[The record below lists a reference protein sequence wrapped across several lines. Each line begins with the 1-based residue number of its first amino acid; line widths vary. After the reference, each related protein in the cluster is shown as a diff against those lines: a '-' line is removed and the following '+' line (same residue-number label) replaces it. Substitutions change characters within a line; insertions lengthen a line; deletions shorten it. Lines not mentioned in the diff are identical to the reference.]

1 MTKRI
6 TEVTQMTGGSEGIS
20 LLIDSW
26 RNQIAQD
33 QQYREFTQNSIESVK
48 RVQKQNPEYKG
59 IIRWEVDE
67 PYFNQCKVKKL
78 CIIDNGEGMTPQEM
92 LENINTLGG
101 STRNNEYYN
110 HGCGAKIAGLAH
122 NRAGIIYRSW
132 KNGQGYMMKFMRN
145 QMGRYGAVKMQGRNS
160 FEISDEMKPSAIQNH
175 GCVVTLLGDDDR
187 EDTTIPSDKYGF
199 LKGSRVS
206 KSEWLT
212 CYLNTKFYSVP
223 NNIKITASRFAEDKN
238 KVYIIKGHEHGLT
251 YDFADRTD
259 EVQLTKTKVKIFYRE
274 KAIKRQI

>member
-1 MTKRI
+1 M
-6 TEVTQMTGGSEGIS
+6 
-20 LLIDSW
+20 
-26 RNQIAQD
+26 
-33 QQYREFTQNSIESVK
+33 
-48 RVQKQNPEYKG
+48 
-59 IIRWEVDE
+59 
-67 PYFNQCKVKKL
+67 
-78 CIIDNGEGMTPQEM
+78 PQEM

-160 FEISDEMKPSAIQNH
+160 FEISDEMKPSAIQNN
-175 GCVVTLLGDDDR
+175 GCVVTLLGDNDK
-187 EDTTIPSDKYGF
+187 ENTTIPSDKYGF

-238 KVYIIKGHEHGLT
+238 KVYIINYCQTEYSWEDYVEQLITQGFPYPIDKVSKEIYKRLFHNMA
-251 YDFADRTD
+251 Y
-259 EVQLTKTKVKIFYRE
+259 LTKKKGTISGL
-274 KAIKRQI
+274 RQLINICSSARDN